1 MGVCADMDM
10 RRGDDAMAAG
20 ALAACAGLAL
30 YADALGCGRVYGY
43 TAGSAVEFARRRH
56 RRVAALSRRGVPGQ
70 GTEDGAA
77 EPSRP
82 SRGGPDGIVMIM
94 YQSVLM

>member
-1 MGVCADMDM
+1 MDM

-43 TAGSAVEFARRRH
+43 TAGSAVEFAIGTLAVVIGAWLLYLAGVYRDRARRTER
-56 RRVAALSRRGVPGQ
+56 RNRRARVAAGR
-70 GTEDGAA
+70 TE
-77 EPSRP
+77 S
-82 SRGGPDGIVMIM
+82 
-94 YQSVLM
+94 